1 MEYTAEDYDILFGVM
16 FDEVNEQLDIEDAV
30 LV

>member
-16 FDEVNEQLDIEDAV
+16 FDEIAEPIDIEDAV
-30 LV
+30 LL

>member
-16 FDEVNEQLDIEDAV
+16 FDEIAEPADIEDAV